1 MYCYDI
7 SNFAQ
12 KLLSKMHLSKYY
24 KDTKRNLKPGAKSFE
39 KWYLYNF
46 VEWGS
51 SIMFSKLCILK
62 VVHVSATRAS
72 FQKEVWRTNFLKV
85 WSPVSTAL
93 TGPPTPYSKKC
104 LSHYYWLFFHL
115 TPFSQFSVYKHLLL
129 MWNIGPISEN
139 FKDRWIFHVTFIKKR
154 ALPVSIICRRWSTW
168 RGIAVL
174 TRTMA

>member
-62 VVHVSATRAS
+62 VVHVSATRAF
-72 FQKEVWRTNFLKV
+72 FQKEVRGTPFSIFFFKLE
-85 WSPVSTAL
+85 PVSTAL
-93 TGPPTPYSKKC
+93 AGPPTPNSKKC
-104 LSHYYWLFFHL
+104 LSHYYRLFSHL
-115 TPFSQFSVYKHLLL
+115 TPFSQFSVYKHL
-129 MWNIGPISEN
+129 
-139 FKDRWIFHVTFIKKR
+139 F
-154 ALPVSIICRRWSTW
+154 
-168 RGIAVL
+168 
-174 TRTMA
+174 

>member
-1 MYCYDI
+1 MWAWIFELCILFKRLNSFLPKCHLLVKIKHRKHIVLMYCYDI

-62 VVHVSATRAS
+62 VVHVSAPRAS
-72 FQKEVWRTNFLKV
+72 FSKGGGKTPFINFFFKV
-85 WSPVSTAL
+85 WSCFDSTGRL
-93 TGPPTPYSKKC
+93 TNP
-104 LSHYYWLFFHL
+104 
-115 TPFSQFSVYKHLLL
+115 Q
-129 MWNIGPISEN
+129 
-139 FKDRWIFHVTFIKKR
+139 
-154 ALPVSIICRRWSTW
+154 
-168 RGIAVL
+168 
-174 TRTMA
+174 